1 MVNNKEYQMSMSKR
15 SAVGQLSQTG
25 RLQGQAG
32 CVYPWAGGGD
42 GGSGSVDRVGISVI
56 ITLWYG

>member
-1 MVNNKEYQMSMSKR
+1 
-15 SAVGQLSQTG
+15 VGQLSQIG

-32 CVYPWAGGGD
+32 CVYPRAGGGE
-42 GGSGSVDRVGISVI
+42 GGSGSVDRVGISFI

>member
-1 MVNNKEYQMSMSKR
+1 MSMSKR
-15 SAVGQLSQTG
+15 SAVGQLSQIG

-32 CVYPWAGGGD
+32 CVYPRAGGGE
-42 GGSGSVDRVGISVI
+42 GGSGSVDRVGISFI